1 MSGEYKILNMPITL
15 LIFFAIILVI
25 VIVHEF
31 GHFIFARLGGTKV
44 EEFGFGF
51 PPRLFGWQGKE
62 TLYSFNLI
70 PLGGFVKIKGEDEEI
85 PEPDSF
91 TTKSIPSRA
100 LILAAGGIFN
110 ILLGFILLSFLAWY
124 GLPALSLEEKAA
136 EGSKVVIMNVLED
149 SPAEKLGL
157 KPGDIL
163 ISGESPNLKTEFSS
177 FSQARDFIERT
188 KGEEIK
194 LIYLRKK
201 ERNEVTVAIEPG
213 KDKHLGVAMANLSI
227 LKEKWYKSPFQGFKM
242 TWETIKGTAFG
253 IYSLVKNLIIR
264 EPVLDM
270 VAGPVGIVSV
280 INYSLGFGAVFVLH
294 LVALISIS
302 IAVIN
307 LFPFPALDGGRIA
320 FLLFEIVLRKPVSH
334 RIASFVHAVGF
345 SLLIILMLVITYF
358 DIQRFF

>member
-1 MSGEYKILNMPITL
+1 MLITL

-25 VIVHEF
+25 VLTHEF
-31 GHFIFARLGGTKV
+31 GHFIFARLNGIKV

-51 PPRLFGWQGKE
+51 PPRLFGWQRKQ

-85 PEPDSF
+85 PELDSF
-91 TTKSIPSRA
+91 SAKSIPSRA

-110 ILLGFILLSFLAWY
+110 ILLGFILFSFLAWY
-124 GLPALSLEEKAA
+124 GLPTLSLEEKAI
-136 EGSKVVIMNVLED
+136 EGNRVVIMNVLEG

-163 ISGESPNLKTEFSS
+163 ISGESPSLKTEFSS
-177 FSQARDFIERT
+177 FSQAKEFIEKT

-194 LIYLRKK
+194 FVYLRKNK
-201 ERNEVTVAIEPG
+201 ELQLTARIEPE

-227 LKEKWYKSPFQGFKM
+227 LKEKWYKSPFRGLKM

-253 IYSLVKNLIIR
+253 IYTLVKNLIIR

-270 VAGPVGIVSV
+270 VAGPVGIVSI
-280 INYSLGFGAVFVLH
+280 INYSLGFGAIFVLH

-302 IAVIN
+302 IAVLN
-307 LFPFPALDGGRIA
+307 LLPFPALDGGRIL
-320 FLLFEIVLRKPVSH
+320 FLLFEIVLRKPVSQK
-334 RIASFVHAVGF
+334 IASFVHAVGF
-345 SLLIILMLVITYF
+345 SLLIILMFVITYF

>member
-1 MSGEYKILNMPITL
+1 MPITL
-15 LIFFAIILVI
+15 LIFFAIILII
-25 VIVHEF
+25 VLVHEF
-31 GHFIFARLGGTKV
+31 GHFIFARFNGIKV

-51 PPRLFGWQGKE
+51 PPRLFGWQGKQ

-91 TTKSIPSRA
+91 SGKSIFSRA

-124 GLPALSLEEKAA
+124 GLPALSLEEKAV
-136 EGSKVVIMNVLED
+136 EGNKVVITNVLED
-149 SPAEKLGL
+149 SLAEKLGL

-163 ISGESPNLKTEFSS
+163 VLGESPNLKTEFSS
-177 FSQARDFIERT
+177 FSQVKEFIEKT

-194 LIYLRKK
+194 FVYLRKDK
-201 ERNEVTVAIEPG
+201 EFQLTVMIEPE
-213 KDKHLGVAMANLSI
+213 KDKYLGVAMANLTV
-227 LKEKWYKSPFQGFKM
+227 LKEKWYKSPIQGAKM
-242 TWETIKGTAFG
+242 TWETIQGTAFG
-253 IYSLVKNLIIR
+253 IYTLVKNLIIR

-270 VAGPVGIVSV
+270 VAGPVGIVSI

-302 IAVIN
+302 IAVLN
-307 LFPFPALDGGRIA
+307 LFPFPALDGGRIL
-320 FLLFEIVLRKPVSH
+320 FLLFEIILRKPISQK
-334 RIASFVHAVGF
+334 IASFVHAVGF

>member
-1 MSGEYKILNMPITL
+1 MLIAI
-15 LIFFAIILVI
+15 LIFFVVILVI

-31 GHFIFARLGGTKV
+31 GHFIFARLNGIKV

-51 PPRLFGWQGKE
+51 PPKLFGWQGKE

-70 PLGGFVKIKGEDEEI
+70 PLGGFVKIKGEDKEI

-91 TTKSIPSRA
+91 SAKSIFSRA
-100 LILAAGGIFN
+100 AILAAGGIFN
-110 ILLGFILLSFLAWY
+110 ILFGFILLSFLAWR
-124 GLPALSLEEKAA
+124 GLPAISLEDKA
-136 EGSKVVIMNVLED
+136 GVKNQVVIMNVLEN

-163 ISGESPNLKTEFSS
+163 RTGESLNLKTEFSS
-177 FSQARDFIERT
+177 FSQVKDFIEKT

-194 LIYLRKK
+194 FVYLRKNK
-201 ERNEVTVAIEPG
+201 EFQLTAMIEPE

-227 LKEKWYKSPFQGFKM
+227 LKEKWYKSPIQGAKI
-242 TWETIKGTAFG
+242 TWETIKGTALG
-253 IYSLVKNLIIR
+253 IYTLVKNLIIR

-270 VAGPVGIVSV
+270 IAGPVGIVSIV
-280 INYSLGFGAVFVLH
+280 NYSLGFGVSFILH
-294 LVALISIS
+294 LAALISIS

-307 LFPFPALDGGRIA
+307 LLPFPALDGGRIA
-320 FLLFEIVLRKPVSH
+320 FLLFEIVLRKPVNQ
-334 RIASFVHAVGF
+334 RIAGFVHAVGF
-345 SLLIILMLVITYF
+345 SFLIILMLVITYF

>member
-1 MSGEYKILNMPITL
+1 MLITV

-25 VIVHEF
+25 VLVHEF
-31 GHFIFARLGGTKV
+31 GHFIFARQGGIKV

-51 PPRLFGWQGKE
+51 PPRLFGWRGKE

-85 PEPDSF
+85 PESDSF
-91 TTKSIPSRA
+91 SAKSISRRA

-110 ILLGFILLSFLAWY
+110 ILFGFILLSFLAWY

-136 EGSKVVIMNVLED
+136 ERNKVVIMNVLED

-177 FSQARDFIERT
+177 FFQAKEFIEKT

-194 LIYLRKK
+194 FVYLRKGK
-201 ERNEVTVAIEPG
+201 ELQLTVMIGPE
-213 KDKHLGVAMANLSI
+213 KDKYLGVAMANLTI
-227 LKEKWYKSPFQGFKM
+227 LKERWYKSPLRGAAM

-270 VAGPVGIVSV
+270 VAGPVGIISV
-280 INYSLGFGAVFVLH
+280 VNYSLGFGAVFVIH
-294 LVALISIS
+294 LAALISIS
-302 IAVIN
+302 IAVLN
-307 LFPFPALDGGRIA
+307 LFPFPALDGGRMA
-320 FLLFEIVLRKPVSH
+320 FLLLEAILRKPVNQ